1 VSSRRDTVIML
12 AAQSYYRLG
21 GFVLVMVLAR
31 SLPAAEIG
39 AFVFAM
45 AFAESFVAISNFG
58 MNSVMSRQVA
68 ADNASAA
75 NRFAAILGFRAVS
88 GIVYLL
94 VVMAAALVFTGA
106 RWQIML
112 AATLIALAEDT
123 YYSFGSLFL
132 ALRKAVYNVTVG
144 VTVQTVF
151 MALFV
156 AGLWMR
162 PSLWTLI
169 WVNAFRV
176 VALLAASVWV
186 TQSKLFRLHASWD
199 SAAVRIAVPFVMMAV
214 VNSLRDQIGAVML
227 GFLSSYDAVAHYNLV
242 MRVSI
247 ASLAIPTAV
256 CAVLSPLIVAHGLD
270 ERNRRR
276 IAMSVMLIL
285 CAALAGSATVATM
298 SMPVA
303 KVLYGPLAPETAPL
317 LRILALMFP
326 VSFLA
331 LFCSLVL
338 QALYREVHVL
348 RTMVLVA
355 IANVLANLLLIPAY
369 GARGAIY
376 GQLIATTLQLVIL
389 AGDLALR
396 PQMKESWRTVD
407 RN

>member
-1 VSSRRDTVIML
+1 
-12 AAQSYYRLG
+12 
-21 GFVLVMVLAR
+21 MVLSR

-75 NRFAAILGFRAVS
+75 HRFAAILGFRAVS
-88 GIVYLL
+88 GIVYLI
-94 VVMAAALVFTGA
+94 VVMSAALAFTSA
-106 RWQIML
+106 RWEIML

-169 WVNAFRV
+169 WVNVFRV
-176 VALLAASVWV
+176 ATLVAASIWI
-186 TQSKLFRLHASWD
+186 TQTKLFTLRISWD
-199 SAAVRIAVPFVMMAV
+199 SAAVKIALPFVAMAV

-227 GFLSSYDAVAHYNLV
+227 GFLSSYDAVAYYNLV

-276 IAMSVMLIL
+276 IAMSALFIL
-285 CAALAGSATVATM
+285 GAATVGSLVAATL

-303 KVLYGPLAPETAPL
+303 RILYGPLAAETAPL
-317 LRILALMFP
+317 VRVLALMFP

-348 RTMVLVA
+348 RTMALVA
-355 IANVLANLLLIPAY
+355 MVNFLANLILIPGY

-376 GQLIATTLQLVIL
+376 AQLIATVLQLIIL
-389 AGDLALR
+389 ALHLR
-396 PQMKESWRTVD
+396 KMLSVERKPVV
-407 RN
+407 

>member
-1 VSSRRDTVIML
+1 
-12 AAQSYYRLG
+12 
-21 GFVLVMVLAR
+21 VLAR

-94 VVMAAALVFTGA
+94 VVMAAALAFTGA

-176 VALLAASVWV
+176 VALLVASVWV
-186 TQSKLFRLHASWD
+186 TQAKLFRLHASWD

-285 CAALAGSATVATM
+285 CAALAGSGTVATM

-396 PQMKESWRTVD
+396 PQMKQSWRTVD